1 MSISIFIIFENS
13 TKSPKMSENVWLT
26 PQMCRYSKQPVPRV
40 TLLPSSTIPVKVKLP
55 QREKQ

>member
-1 MSISIFIIFENS
+1 MSIPIFIIFENS
-13 TKSPKMSENVWLT
+13 TKLPKMSENVWLT

-40 TLLPSSTIPVKVKLP
+40 TLLPTSTISVKLP

>member
-13 TKSPKMSENVWLT
+13 TKLPKMSENVWLT

-40 TLLPSSTIPVKVKLP
+40 TLLPTSTTSVKLP

>member
-1 MSISIFIIFENS
+1 MSIPIFIIFENS
-13 TKSPKMSENVWLT
+13 TKLPKMSENVWLT

-40 TLLPSSTIPVKVKLP
+40 TLLSTSTISVKLP

>member
-1 MSISIFIIFENS
+1 MSIPIFIIFENS
-13 TKSPKMSENVWLT
+13 TKPPKMSEKVWLT

-40 TLLPSSTIPVKVKLP
+40 TLLPSSTISVSVKLP

>member
-1 MSISIFIIFENS
+1 MSIPIFIIFENS
-13 TKSPKMSENVWLT
+13 TKPPKMSENVWLT

-40 TLLPSSTIPVKVKLP
+40 TLLSTSTISVKLP